1 MLSAHSFRV
10 SFSMSPPTMKLLE
23 PRNQFAA
30 SRSLLRLQFQRSK
43 EEPVANLQ
51 STGSAGMCTGVWA
64 WRTETVLARGVAAGR
79 YGGRAWGVAWLRC
92 RGKGDVLGF
101 CPVLVF

>member
-23 PRNQFAA
+23 PRNQFAT
-30 SRSLLRLQFQRSK
+30 SRSLLRLRFQRSK

-51 STGSAGMCTGVWA
+51 STGSASMCTGVA
-64 WRTETVLARGVAAGR
+64 ARR
-79 YGGRAWGVAWLRC
+79 YGGRPWGVAWLRR
-92 RGKGDVLGF
+92 RGKGDVLRF
-101 CPVLVF
+101 CPVLVFWTCRVL